1 MGFIT
6 DRLLNFHGPG
16 NQKNIAAPHDA
27 RQLQKIGEPRLMRY
41 ALLLVFF
48 AVAFG
53 VAFASRAMSGEPVN
67 VGPRSAAELYARNCA
82 SCHGRDGQARTF
94 KGKLK
99 HARNLADSDW
109 QGRVSDERIFNSLMN
124 GKGKMPAYGKRFS
137 EQEID
142 SLVSHVRALR
152 K

>member
-1 MGFIT
+1 
-6 DRLLNFHGPG
+6 
-16 NQKNIAAPHDA
+16 
-27 RQLQKIGEPRLMRY
+27 MRY

-53 VAFASRAMSGEPVN
+53 TAFPSRAMSGGPVN
-67 VGPRSAAELYARNCA
+67 VGARSAAELYAKNCV
-82 SCHGRDGQARTF
+82 SCHGRDGRARTF

-99 HARNLADSDW
+99 HARDLADSEW
-109 QGRVSDERIFNSLMN
+109 HARVSDERIFNSLMN
-124 GKGKMPAYGKRFS
+124 GKGKMPAYGKRLS

-142 SLVSHVRALR
+142 SLVSYVRALR